1 VSRGSFPL
9 MINIYHN
16 PSKYSI
22 AVIQTPTPTPTTQSI
37 SRENASDTAVSPTS
51 KPWAAGKS
59 RVGLG
64 PKYNLTLI

>member
-1 VSRGSFPL
+1 

-22 AVIQTPTPTPTTQSI
+22 AVIQPSILTLTLITQSI
-37 SRENASDTAVSPTS
+37 SFQSGKRLGCSRMGR
-51 KPWAAGKS
+51 GKS
-59 RVGLG
+59 RVELG